1 MLVDFQS
8 SPSYCIK
15 RSDIQIELCL
25 DSLNVVLFLLQLK
38 FFRCNPTHFFGDYD
52 DELGHHRIGDDSDED
67 DDDDDFDDDR
77 KK

>member
-1 MLVDFQS
+1 MYLFRFND
-8 SPSYCIK
+8 
-15 RSDIQIELCL
+15 
-25 DSLNVVLFLLQLK
+25 LNVVLCLLQLK